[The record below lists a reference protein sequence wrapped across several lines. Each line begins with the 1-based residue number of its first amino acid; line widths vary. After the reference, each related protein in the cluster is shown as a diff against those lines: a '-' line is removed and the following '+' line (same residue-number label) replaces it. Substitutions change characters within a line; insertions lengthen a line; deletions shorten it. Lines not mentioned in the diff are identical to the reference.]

1 MLNKNQQNLLRLLQQ
16 SEVPE
21 VELCF
26 TKGAKTELDFF
37 CANPQVCPPKVWGA
51 VQNLMLE
58 LAAPH
63 IPADLPFCKGS
74 VVLRLEPE
82 PMAHVSIETPG
93 GFRSMEKRMFL
104 GTEQKKVEIS

>member
-1 MLNKNQQNLLRLLQQ
+1 MHLNKKQQNLLRLLQQ

-37 CANPQVCPPKVWGA
+37 CPNPRVCPPKVWGA
-51 VQNLMLE
+51 VQELMLE

-63 IPADLPFCKGS
+63 IPADIPFCKGS
-74 VVLRLEPE
+74 VVLRLEPD
-82 PMAHVSIETPG
+82 PMALVSIETPG
-93 GFRSMEKRMFL
+93 GLQSMEKRMFL
-104 GTEQKKVEIS
+104 SPE

>member
-1 MLNKNQQNLLRLLQQ
+1 MNLNKKQRNLLYLLRQ

-26 TKGAKTELDFF
+26 TKGAKTEVDFF
-37 CANPQVCPPKVWGA
+37 CPNPQVFPPKVWEA
-51 VQNLMLE
+51 VQELMWE

-74 VVLRLEPE
+74 VVLRLEPD
-82 PMAHVSIETPG
+82 PLALVSIETPG
-93 GFRSMEKRMFL
+93 GFLSKADVFEHTTGL
-104 GTEQKKVEIS
+104 PSLP